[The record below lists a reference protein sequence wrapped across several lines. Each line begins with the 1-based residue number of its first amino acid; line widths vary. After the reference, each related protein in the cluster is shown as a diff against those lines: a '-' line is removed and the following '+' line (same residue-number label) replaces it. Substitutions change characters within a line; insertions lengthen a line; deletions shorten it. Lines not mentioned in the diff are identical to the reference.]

1 MKPICTKI
9 VSYVQQ
15 IFLFLFYS
23 YAKSH
28 LDNDSCLPI
37 YKTIT
42 VICNTPRQTQC
53 VRNSIFLHFVMV
65 IACCGPSCGL
75 WLCVGALNRGCAKN
89 YSENYFAV
97 GIICS
102 SGNITHRPDNYSIY
116 FLVFLTCA
124 GLWPRV
130 LRYNDKIHRYI
141 HLLGLFVEYFRR
153 APTFSKMR

>member
-1 MKPICTKI
+1 M
-9 VSYVQQ
+9 
-15 IFLFLFYS
+15 
-23 YAKSH
+23 
-28 LDNDSCLPI
+28 
-37 YKTIT
+37 
-42 VICNTPRQTQC
+42 ICNTPRQTQC
-53 VRNSIFLHFVMV
+53 VRNSIFLLFVMV

-116 FLVFLTCA
+116 FLVFLTYA

-141 HLLGLFVEYFRR
+141 HLLGLFVEYFGR
-153 APTFSKMR
+153 APTFSKMRWASQSSTITRKFGNTPKIILLPLFSQYPVSSRWADISTS